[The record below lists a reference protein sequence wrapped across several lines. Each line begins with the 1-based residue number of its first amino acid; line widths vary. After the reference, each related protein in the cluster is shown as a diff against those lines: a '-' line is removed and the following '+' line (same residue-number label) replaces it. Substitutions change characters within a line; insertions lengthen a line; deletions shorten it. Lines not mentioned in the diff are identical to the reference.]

1 MMSGLIERSD
11 STAGDRAEN
20 PVHMTGSEPSSSEH
34 EVVSRREESPGM
46 TMAGM
51 VVTKS
56 GFTGLAVDEIGPEL
70 GLQTPPSRR

>member
-34 EVVSRREESPGM
+34 EVVSRREQRDVLMVG
-46 TMAGM
+46 GV

-56 GFTGLAVDEIGPEL
+56 GVTGLAVDEIGPEP